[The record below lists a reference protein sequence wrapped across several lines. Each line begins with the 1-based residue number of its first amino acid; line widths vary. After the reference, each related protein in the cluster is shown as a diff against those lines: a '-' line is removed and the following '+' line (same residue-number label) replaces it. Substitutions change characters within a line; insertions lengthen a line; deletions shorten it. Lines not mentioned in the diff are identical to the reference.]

1 MPHSVYNEIHIREEK
16 MKDTGKLAYYESKL
30 KLLSNPN
37 LDASLLKLGCW
48 DVPFEKVGLSDPRR
62 CQYFIKQCKKYY
74 EKKID
79 GIQKEQRA
87 ARRGKWYVR
96 LGL

>member
-1 MPHSVYNEIHIREEK
+1 MKKKRTGEIS
-16 MKDTGKLAYYESKL
+16 YYESKIR
-30 KLLSNPN
+30 LLRTPN
-37 LDASLLKLGCW
+37 LDPTLLKLGCW
-48 DVPFEKVGLSDPRR
+48 DAPFEKAGLSDQRT

-79 GIQKEQRA
+79 RIQKEQRA
-87 ARRGKWYVR
+87 ARRGTWLAR

>member
-1 MPHSVYNEIHIREEK
+1 
-16 MKDTGKLAYYESKL
+16 MKRKGELAYYESKI

-37 LDASLLKLGCW
+37 LDSNLLKLGCW
-48 DVPFEKVGLSDPRR
+48 DAPFEKAGLSDPRK

-74 EKKID
+74 EKKIER
-79 GIQKEQRA
+79 IQKDQRA
-87 ARRGKWYVR
+87 VRHPKWYVR

>member
-1 MPHSVYNEIHIREEK
+1 
-16 MKDTGKLAYYESKL
+16 MKNTGKLAYYESKL
-30 KLLSNPN
+30 KLLNNPN
-37 LDASLLKLGCW
+37 LDPNLLKLGCW

-62 CQYFIKQCKKYY
+62 CEYFIKQCKKYY

-79 GIQKEQRA
+79 RIQKEQRA
-87 ARRGKWYVR
+87 ARRGKWYFR

>member
-1 MPHSVYNEIHIREEK
+1 MKHSG
-16 MKDTGKLAYYESKL
+16 TLAYYESKL

-48 DVPFEKVGLSDPRR
+48 DVPFEKAGLSDPRR

-79 GIQKEQRA
+79 RIHKEHRA
-87 ARRGKWYVR
+87 ARRGKWHVP
-96 LGL
+96 LGR

>member
-1 MPHSVYNEIHIREEK
+1 
-16 MKDTGKLAYYESKL
+16 MKLNGKLAYYESKL

-48 DVPFEKVGLSDPRR
+48 DAPFEKAGLSDPRR
-62 CQYFIKQCKKYY
+62 SQYFIKQCRKYY

-79 GIQKEQRA
+79 RIQKEQRA
-87 ARRGKWYVR
+87 ARRGKWFVR

>member
-1 MPHSVYNEIHIREEK
+1 
-16 MKDTGKLAYYESKL
+16 MKHRGTLAYYESKL

-48 DVPFEKVGLSDPRR
+48 DAPFEKAGLSDPRR
-62 CQYFIKQCKKYY
+62 CEYFIKHCKKYY

-79 GIQKEQRA
+79 RIHKEHRA

>member
-1 MPHSVYNEIHIREEK
+1 
-16 MKDTGKLAYYESKL
+16 MKRKGELAYYESKI
-30 KLLSNPN
+30 KLLDTPN
-37 LDASLLKLGCW
+37 IDATLLKLGCW
-48 DVPFEKVGLSDPRR
+48 DAPYEAVGLSDQRK

-79 GIQKEQRA
+79 RIQKEQRI
-87 ARRGKWYVR
+87 ARRGKWVTR

>member
-1 MPHSVYNEIHIREEK
+1 
-16 MKDTGKLAYYESKL
+16 MKLMGKIAYYESKL

-37 LDASLLKLGCW
+37 LDASLLRLGCW
-48 DVPFEKVGLSDPRR
+48 DAPFEKAGLSDPRR

-79 GIQKEQRA
+79 RIHKEQRA